1 MVDLRAAKPE
11 DAEAVAAIY
20 APYVVTNAVSFETKA
35 PTAREM
41 RARITAAGDTYPWIV
56 ASEGKVVLGYA
67 YAKPFRPGPTH
78 RFGVEIAVYTAG
90 DLEGKGIRRALLAA
104 LLATLTEQNFT
115 QAICTLMTPNDKLIQ
130 LFEAHGFRRA
140 GAYREVCFKNGQWS
154 DIGLWQRELAEAG
167 TPPDE
172 IKPFST
178 TGVISGWSASVGRD
192 SQPARNGERTEGETR
207 QGAHDRRGDD
217 RQA

>member
-1 MVDLRAAKPE
+1 MVDLRAATPD

-35 PTAREM
+35 PNAKDV
-41 RARITAAGDTYPWIV
+41 RARITTAGDVHPWIV
-56 ASEGKVVLGYA
+56 ATESKVVLGYA

-78 RFGVEIAVYTAG
+78 RFGVEIAVYAAG
-90 DLEGKGIRRALLAA
+90 DLEGKGIRRVLLAT

-130 LFEAHGFRRA
+130 LYEAHGFRRA
-140 GAYREVCFKNGQWS
+140 GAYREVCFKNGHWS
-154 DIGLWQRELAEAG
+154 DIGLWQRELAEGG

-172 IKPFST
+172 LKPFSAV
-178 TGVISGWSASVGRD
+178 GVVRA
-192 SQPARNGERTEGETR
+192 
-207 QGAHDRRGDD
+207 
-217 RQA
+217 